1 MQGSSDGKK
10 IEDRNVKKTKGKQN
24 ISYWAARSLLLLCRV
39 QSMLSSKRTAVT
51 SVIIKALSQHE
62 ILTDCAAPKNSVK
75 MIYYYT

>member
-10 IEDRNVKKTKGKQN
+10 TEDRNVKKTKGKQN

-39 QSMLSSKRTAVT
+39 QSMLSSKRT
-51 SVIIKALSQHE
+51 SVIKALSQHE
-62 ILTDCAAPKNSVK
+62 ILTDYAAPKNSVK

>member
-10 IEDRNVKKTKGKQN
+10 TEDRNVKKTKGKQN

-39 QSMLSSKRTAVT
+39 QSMLSSKRTAVI
-51 SVIIKALSQHE
+51 SVIKALSQHE
-62 ILTDCAAPKNSVK
+62 ILTDYAAPKNSVK